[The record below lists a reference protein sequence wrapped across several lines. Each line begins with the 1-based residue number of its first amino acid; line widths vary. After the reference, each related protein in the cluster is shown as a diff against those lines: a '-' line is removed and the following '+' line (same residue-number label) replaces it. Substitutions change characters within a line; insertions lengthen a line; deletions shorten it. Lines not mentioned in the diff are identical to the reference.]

1 MVNIEDVPR
10 AEMEALLRRV
20 GFGHLGCVDS
30 RGRPYVVPMHYAFD
44 GESVYLFT
52 TEGLKTESM
61 NEHPEVCLQ
70 VEEIDSPRRWESVM
84 IFGRAERLAQADDV
98 ERAMQFI
105 TRANPT
111 LTPAINRT
119 QIDAWGR
126 ASNVVVYRIRPE
138 AMDGRRTVPQT
149 DAGEGEE

>member
-1 MVNIEDVPR
+1 MINVEDVPQ

-20 GFGHLGCVDS
+20 GFGHLGCVDA
-30 RGRPYVVPMHYAFD
+30 RGRPYVVPMHFAFD

-52 TEGLKTESM
+52 TEGVKTDSM

-70 VEEIDSPRRWESVM
+70 VEEVADATRWESVM
-84 IFGRAERLAQADDV
+84 VFGRAERLTRAEDL
-98 ERAMQFI
+98 ERAMQLI
-105 TRANPT
+105 TRSNPT

-126 ASNVVVYRIRPE
+126 ASNVVLYRIRPE
-138 AMDGRRTVPQT
+138 STDGRRTVP
-149 DAGEGEE
+149 AKE

>member
-20 GFGHLGCVDS
+20 GFGHLGCVDAQ
-30 RGRPYVVPMHYAFD
+30 GCPYVVPMHFAFD
-44 GESVYLFT
+44 GEVVYLFT

-61 NEHPEVCLQ
+61 DEHPQVCLQ
-70 VEEIDSPRRWESVM
+70 VEEVEDATSWQSVM
-84 IFGRAERLAQADDV
+84 VFGRAERLKRDEDL
-98 ERAMQFI
+98 EHAMQSI
-105 TRANPT
+105 TRTNPT

-126 ASNVVVYRIRPE
+126 ASNVAVYRIRPE
-138 AMDGRRTVPQT
+138 ALDGRRTVP
-149 DAGEGEE
+149 AK